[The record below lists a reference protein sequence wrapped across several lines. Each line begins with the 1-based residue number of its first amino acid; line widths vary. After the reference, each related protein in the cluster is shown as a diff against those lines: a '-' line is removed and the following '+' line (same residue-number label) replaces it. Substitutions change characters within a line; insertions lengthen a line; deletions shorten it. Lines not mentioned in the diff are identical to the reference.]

1 MQSNR
6 LRQVDEAVKKAAARL
21 SATSLHS
28 LMHAPA
34 RSRFI
39 YQFEDLTVDCT
50 RQLLDDEGMTALL
63 HFAEKCQLQTRIH
76 EMCSGALVNITEHK
90 PVQHMAARTPDH
102 LASIDYQKL

>member
-21 SATSLHS
+21 SATCLQN
-28 LMHAPA
+28 LMHEPA

-50 RQLLDDEGMTALL
+50 RQLLDDEGMMALL
-63 HFAEKCQLQTRIH
+63 HFAEIF
-76 EMCSGALVNITEHK
+76 
-90 PVQHMAARTPDH
+90 
-102 LASIDYQKL
+102 

>member
-28 LMHAPA
+28 LMREPA

-50 RQLLDDEGMTALL
+50 RQLLDDEDSVWTAHRLLSGTEASYRRNLDSNGLRKIAYLSCGYPDKYLKLL
-63 HFAEKCQLQTRIH
+63 H
-76 EMCSGALVNITEHK
+76 
-90 PVQHMAARTPDH
+90 
-102 LASIDYQKL
+102 